1 MGRPR
6 ENRRV
11 VTYSLGDKTIDRIE
25 VLRLKKKQKYKQVR
39 KTRVTLS
46 EIIDDAIREMS
57 SRVMGSTDDATHGG
71 RHKPEWSDTEKWL
84 CPYCWDEGDQ
94 PVTEPNM
101 VGGCLVCLYFK
112 CRKPRPEATYPEGST
127 LTPQE
132 KLNLE
137 SWITK
142 NPPEVEE

>member
-25 VLRLKKKQKYKQVR
+25 VLRLKKQQRYKQVR

-46 EIIDDAIREMS
+46 EIIDDAIREMN

-84 CPYCWDEGDQ
+84 CPYCWDESDTPQ
-94 PVTEPNM
+94 TEPNM
-101 VGGCLVCLYFK
+101 VGGCLVCLYIK

-132 KLNLE
+132 KIN
-137 SWITK
+137 
-142 NPPEVEE
+142 VEN